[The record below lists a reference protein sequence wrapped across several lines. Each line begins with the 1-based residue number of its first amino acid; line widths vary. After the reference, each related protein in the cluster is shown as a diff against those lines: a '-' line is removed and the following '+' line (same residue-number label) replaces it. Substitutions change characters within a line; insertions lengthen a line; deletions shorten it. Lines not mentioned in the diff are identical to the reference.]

1 MRQLLK
7 SPCEMEQ
14 NLIQYEYYNAQYV
27 NCAKCVPIILV
38 PTHLALKIKCIAIY

>member
-1 MRQLLK
+1 
-7 SPCEMEQ
+7 MEQ

-27 NCAKCVPIILV
+27 VNCAKCAPIILV